1 MEIKLIDLYKAAG
14 FIDQFKP
21 IIRDERFITPYIQQ
35 KEMAKPGK
43 VYKYPHYS
51 VVSAKINDKLLYI
64 NIYANHK
71 LTKYQITAVL
81 YNPQHFLNANANNV
95 LANKNGL
102 YSVNIYLDIDIK
114 QYKLLEEKTKPYE
127 DLAATI
133 KPTQEEP
140 DWSFLEKTLLF

>member
-1 MEIKLIDLYKAAG
+1 MTIKLIDLYKTAG

-21 IIRDERFITPYIQQ
+21 IIRDERFVTPYIKSKQLSQ
-35 KEMAKPGK
+35 PDK

-51 VVSAKINDKLLYI
+51 TVSVKIQDKLLYI

-71 LTKYQITAVL
+71 LTKYQITALL
-81 YNPQHFLNANANNV
+81 YNPQHFLNDNANNEV
-95 LANKNGL
+95 VNKNGL
-102 YSVNIYLDIDIK
+102 YSVNIYLNIDIK

-127 DLAATI
+127 DLANTI

-140 DWSFLEKTLLF
+140 DWTFLERSLLF